1 MDTSERDL
9 FQEAQYIEVPLAD
22 MKLADYNPRL
32 DLQPGDI
39 AYERL
44 KKSVIRFGLLQPI
57 VWNKRTGNIVGGHQ
71 RYKILAQMGAE
82 SVVCAVVDKS
92 LEDEMAANTA
102 MNKASGR
109 WENTLLKE
117 MFDNMD
123 KASVDFDAIGFDK
136 DEVDHILTQLDQL
149 ADDEIFD
156 IDMESEKKE
165 PMVKCPH
172 CGKKFTER
180 DNRA

>member
-9 FQEAQYIEVPLAD
+9 FQEAQYVEVPLAD
-22 MKLADYNPRL
+22 MKPAEYNPRL
-32 DLQPGDI
+32 DLKPGDI

-57 VWNKRTGNIVGGHQ
+57 VWNQRTGNIVGGHQ
-71 RYKILAQMGAE
+71 RYKILVEMGAE
-82 SVVCAVVDKS
+82 KVMCAVVDKS
-92 LEDEMAANTA
+92 LEDEMAANAA

-117 MFDNMD
+117 MFESMD
-123 KASVDFDAIGFDK
+123 RATIDYDAIGFDQE
-136 DEVDHILTQLDQL
+136 EVDHLFTQLDQL
-149 ADDEIFD
+149 DDDEIFD
-156 IDMESEKKE
+156 FDMEPEKKE

-172 CGKKFTER
+172 CGKKFVER